1 MLQDD
6 KALELI
12 RQLVKEARLEY
23 NTKVLTEGRKT
34 PEAIVETINEK
45 ELAEKQELKEFV
57 TRNIVKLIKD
67 SGD

>member
-12 RQLVKEARLEY
+12 RKLVKEARQEY
-23 NTKVLTEGRKT
+23 NTQVLTEGRKT
-34 PEAIVETINEK
+34 PESIVESINEK

>member
-12 RQLVKEARLEY
+12 RHLVKEARQEY
-23 NTKVLTEGRKT
+23 NATVLTEGRKT
-34 PEAIVETINEK
+34 PEAIVESINEK
-45 ELAEKQELKEFV
+45 EQAEKQELKEFV
-57 TRNIVKLIKD
+57 THNIVKLIKD

>member
-12 RQLVKEARLEY
+12 RQLVREAKQERNAEI
-23 NTKVLTEGRKT
+23 LTEGLKT
-34 PEAIVETINEK
+34 AEVIAESINQK
-45 ELAEKQELKEFV
+45 EVLEKQELKEFI